1 MTKIG
6 HICVLRRVATIA
18 ILSLSLFGCTVGP
31 DFVPQKPDLPKDW
44 VATAKPQGSIQAQP
58 GIVTAAPL
66 DAGAWWASFHDPIL
80 SSLIERAAASN
91 LDIRTAA
98 LRIAEARA
106 LRNVA
111 GADQWP
117 SLSGNASYQNQRFSE
132 KTAQGSLFGSLGKLG
147 SGTGLTIPS
156 YPNPY
161 DQFQIGFDA
170 SWEPDLFGGVRR
182 SVEAADAD
190 AQASVEDANDALV
203 SLEGEVA
210 RSYIDLRNAQ
220 AHRKITQDNLDTQHE
235 IEVLA
240 REKMRAGLGNDF
252 DVSNAAAQT
261 TTTQSQL
268 PLYNRQI
275 DTDINQLSELLAREP
290 NALQTELQTPAA
302 VPPVPPD
309 VPIGLPADLIRR
321 RADIRAAEA
330 RLHAATAR
338 VGVAVADLFPR
349 VTLDASFGTQAERF
363 PDLAN
368 WASRFIN
375 IGPSLQ
381 IPIFEGGKLRA
392 TVRLQNIREKEAAV
406 AYAKAVLTAL
416 HDVENALIEYNT
428 EQSRRQSLQVT
439 LLHNQNVLAL
449 ARRRYK
455 IGLTAFLDVLDAERT
470 LQQTQ
475 LSLADSTAAV
485 STDLVAL
492 YKALGG
498 GWEGQDVGSQLKLQ
512 NSAAP

>member
-1 MTKIG
+1 
-6 HICVLRRVATIA
+6 VLTAA
-18 ILSLSLFGCTVGP
+18 LSLSLFGCTVGP
-31 DFVPQKPDLPKDW
+31 DFVAQIPDL
-44 VATAKPQGSIQAQP
+44 AKSWLGASNAQGSTQTQP
-58 GIVTAAPL
+58 SIVIATPMNA
-66 DAGAWWASFHDPIL
+66 DVWWTNFHDPIL
-80 SSLIERAAASN
+80 TSLIERAAASN
-91 LDIRTAA
+91 LDISAAA

-106 LRNVA
+106 QRRIA

-117 SLSGNASYQNQRFSE
+117 ALSGNASYQNQRFSE
-132 KTAQGSLFGSLGKLG
+132 KTAQGSLFGSLGNLG

-161 DQFQIGFDA
+161 DQFQVGFDA
-170 SWEPDLFGGVRR
+170 SWELDLFGRVRR

-190 AQASVEDANDALV
+190 AQASVEDANSMLV

-210 RSYIDLRNAQ
+210 RAYIDLRNAQ
-220 AHRKITQDNLDTQHE
+220 AHREITQDNLNTQRE

-240 REKMRAGLGNDF
+240 REKMRAGLGNDL

-261 TTTQSQL
+261 TTTEAQL
-268 PLYNRQI
+268 PLFKRQI

-290 NALQTELQTPAA
+290 GALQAELQNSKAVPAA
-302 VPPVPPD
+302 PPE
-309 VPIGLPADLIRR
+309 VPIGLPAELIRR
-321 RADIRAAEA
+321 RPDIRAAEA

-349 VTLDASFGTQAERF
+349 ITLDASFGTQAERF

-392 TVRLQNIREKEAAV
+392 TVHLQDFREKEAAV
-406 AYAKAVLTAL
+406 AYAKTVLAAF
-416 HDVENALIEYNT
+416 HEVENALISYNT
-428 EQSRRQSLQVT
+428 EQSRRQSLQAT
-439 LLHNQNVLAL
+439 LARNRNVLAL
-449 ARRRYK
+449 ARQRYK
-455 IGLTAFLDVLDAERT
+455 SGLTAFLDVLDAERT
-470 LQQTQ
+470 EQQTE

-498 GWEGQDVGSQLKLQ
+498 GWEGQDIAALTKLQ
-512 NSAAP
+512 NTAEQ